1 MTSPVTYPEIAV
13 ESRTQLRALL
23 ADATG
28 AGFWAVTWKKGRGP
42 HVTYDEVV
50 EEALCVGWVDSR
62 GRRVDED
69 RTALLLTPRRAQSRW
84 AGSNKARVQRLTE
97 AGLMRPAGLA
107 AVEAAQAS
115 GAWTA
120 LDDVE
125 NLVEPTDL
133 RAALDAVPAARTHWD
148 GFSRSARRALLDWIS
163 TAKRDATRARRIE
176 RTVTEA
182 AAGRRAD
189 ER

>member
-1 MTSPVTYPEIAV
+1 MTYPEVGV
-13 ESRTQLRALL
+13 ESRVQLREMLTE
-23 ADATG
+23 ADPP
-28 AGFWAVTWKKGRGP
+28 GFWAVTWKKGRGP
-42 HVTYDEVV
+42 HVSYEEVV

-62 GRRVDED
+62 GRRIDDD
-69 RTALLLTPRRAQSRW
+69 RTALLLTPRRPGSRW
-84 AGSNKARVQRLTE
+84 AGTNKARVERLTA
-97 AGLMRPAGLA
+97 AGLMRPAGIA
-107 AVEAAQAS
+107 AVEAAKAS

-125 NLVEPTDL
+125 NLVEPADL
-133 RAALDAVPAARTHWD
+133 RAALDAVPDARAHWD
-148 GFSRSARRALLDWIS
+148 GFTRSARRALLDWIS

-176 RTVTEA
+176 RTVSEA

>member
-1 MTSPVTYPEIAV
+1 MTRPETYPEIAV
-13 ESRTQLRALL
+13 ASRAQLREVL

-28 AGFWAVTWKKGRGP
+28 PGFWAVTWKKGRGP
-42 HVTYDEVV
+42 HVSYDEVV

-62 GRRVDED
+62 GRRIDED
-69 RTALLLTPRRAQSRW
+69 RTALLLTPRRSGSRW
-84 AGSNKARVQRLTE
+84 AGTNKARVARLTE

-107 AVEAAQAS
+107 AVEEAKAS

-125 NLVEPTDL
+125 NLVEPADL
-133 RAALDAVPAARTHWD
+133 RAALDAVPEARVHWD
-148 GFSRSARRALLDWIS
+148 GFSRSARRSLLDWIS
-163 TAKRDATRARRIE
+163 TAKRDATRAGRIA